1 MPNVGKLT
9 YEGIR
14 NTGSGEPTICHSD
27 TDVELVTF
35 SPQEKTSG
43 RAEKEEGRGEKGS
56 NLVRKKAFLRRES
69 KKEEK
74 RRNFV
79 VSPSPRAIV
88 TCNSLTNGKK
98 HSKIEQNASYIEGV
112 FI

>member
-43 RAEKEEGRGEKGS
+43 RAEKEEG
-56 NLVRKKAFLRRES
+56 
-69 KKEEK
+69 KEAKRALILSEK
-74 RRNFV
+74 RPFLAEKAKR
-79 VSPSPRAIV
+79 RRKDAI
-88 TCNSLTNGKK
+88 S
-98 HSKIEQNASYIEGV
+98 
-112 FI
+112 

>member
-9 YEGIR
+9 YEVIR

-35 SPQEKTSG
+35 SPQEKTRKRKEHPFLRPRSERG
-43 RAEKEEGRGEKGS
+43 RKGGEKGS
-56 NLVRKKAFLRRES
+56 NLVRKKAFLSREG

-79 VSPSPRAIV
+79 VSPSPTAIV
-88 TCNSLTNGKK
+88 TCKSRTK
-98 HSKIEQNASYIEGV
+98 
-112 FI
+112 